1 MWFLEEILS
10 LIESLPIWALRV
22 YLFVWIVFLFLFCAV
37 TVDSAV
43 MYLLME
49 LCTFLVLGYMWKRA
63 SSKEVGPAGGYLL
76 TYTLVLGVLFWLDFM
91 LSVVMVGNY
100 CWALLVYL
108 SVLTFFSK
116 LPIYGLHYWLPKA
129 HVECYVVRSVVLARL
144 LLKLGVPAVR
154 SGVEVVSLRLLATVL
169 ALYAGLNT
177 GDFKV
182 WVAFSSIT
190 HMTLCFSRF
199 YRYSPELL
207 SIYLVFHTLLS
218 AMMFYWYN
226 RSYSST
232 RQRNLSMFRGYG
244 GHVFL
249 SWFWLGVPVAVVF
262 LMELGLIGYAVSN
275 MRVVMSSLFFAVLLR
290 FGFMAVLIHMRGG
303 FKSNVKSSRSSL
315 SSSRRVYYFML
326 ILLWF
331 LVL

>member
-1 MWFLEEILS
+1 M
-10 LIESLPIWALRV
+10 
-22 YLFVWIVFLFLFCAV
+22 
-37 TVDSAV
+37 
-43 MYLLME
+43 
-49 LCTFLVLGYMWKRA
+49 G
-63 SSKEVGPAGGYLL
+63 EVGPAGGYLL

-154 SGVEVVSLRLLATVL
+154 SGVEVVLLRLLATVL

-218 AMMFYWYN
+218 AM
-226 RSYSST
+226 
-232 RQRNLSMFRGYG
+232 
-244 GHVFL
+244 
-249 SWFWLGVPVAVVF
+249 
-262 LMELGLIGYAVSN
+262 
-275 MRVVMSSLFFAVLLR
+275 LLR

-326 ILLWF
+326 ISLWF

>member
-1 MWFLEEILS
+1 
-10 LIESLPIWALRV
+10 
-22 YLFVWIVFLFLFCAV
+22 
-37 TVDSAV
+37 
-43 MYLLME
+43 
-49 LCTFLVLGYMWKRA
+49 MWKRA

-154 SGVEVVSLRLLATVL
+154 SGVEVVLLRLLATVL

-199 YRYSPELL
+199 Y
-207 SIYLVFHTLLS
+207 
-218 AMMFYWYN
+218 WYN
-226 RSYSST
+226 GSYSST
-232 RQRNLSMFRGYG
+232 RQRNLSMFRRYG

-275 MRVVMSSLFFAVLLR
+275 MGVVMF
-290 FGFMAVLIHMRGG
+290 
-303 FKSNVKSSRSSL
+303 
-315 SSSRRVYYFML
+315 
-326 ILLWF
+326 
-331 LVL
+331 

>member
-1 MWFLEEILS
+1 
-10 LIESLPIWALRV
+10 
-22 YLFVWIVFLFLFCAV
+22 LFLFCAV
-37 TVDSAV
+37 TADSAI
-43 MYLLME
+43 MYLFME

-63 SSKEVGPAGGYLL
+63 SSKEVGPARRYLL

-100 CWALLVYL
+100 CWTLLIYL

-116 LPIYGLHYWLPKA
+116 LPMYGLHYWLPKA
-129 HVECYVVRSVVLARL
+129 HVECYVVGSVVLAGL
-144 LLKLGVPAVR
+144 LLKLGVPAIR
-154 SGVEVVSLRLLATVL
+154 SGVEIVLFGLLATVL

-190 HMTLCFSRF
+190 HMTLCFSGF

-226 RSYSST
+226 GSYSST
-232 RQRNLSMFRGYG
+232 RQRNLSIFRGYG
-244 GHVFL
+244 RHIFL

-275 MRVVMSSLFFAVLLR
+275 MGAAMSLLFFRVLLR
-290 FGFMAVLIHMRGG
+290 FRFMAVLMHMRRG

-315 SSSRRVYYFML
+315 SSGRRVYYL
-326 ILLWF
+326 VLLLLWF